1 MRLFIVIIFGLIFL
15 TCETRQELRNE
26 KNLPNDSLSLS
37 FDKSVDT
44 IEIDSESAT
53 METDTLEL
61 RLIEAGLI
69 NVQSVNP
76 AIMVDLKYST
86 ADNFMGFNMYG
97 GLQKA
102 YLQPDVAERLGEVQA
117 FLTEKHPHLRLY
129 VFDAVRPAFVQE
141 MMWDALDSIPVN
153 ERVKF
158 VSNPK
163 NRSIHNYGAAVDL
176 SLFDIEK
183 DTLLDMG
190 AGYDD
195 LRKIAYPKHEEHF
208 LALGELTQE
217 QYKNRQL
224 LRKAMRKGGF
234 WVLPTEW
241 WHFNA
246 YSRNDAKE
254 KFEFIP

>member
-26 KNLPNDSLSLS
+26 KNLPNDNLSLS
-37 FDKSVDT
+37 FDKTVDT